1 MDKINNDVSKE
12 LMERINNDPT
22 IIKHRG
28 NIERLNKKIELR
40 AQEVTENFFI
50 EKGITE

>member
-1 MDKINNDVSKE
+1 MNEIESNVGKE
-12 LMERINNDPT
+12 LIERINNDPT